1 MGTAKQTNHD
11 PKKTLHD
18 IVEDARTVVLLTHGE
33 GHKIV
38 GRPMSLVRIDEDDT
52 IYLVASIESKKVSE
66 ILADARVT
74 ISVQSGKGTAMIDG
88 EVAVSG
94 STQLVDE
101 LWTDSWKVWFP
112 KGKTDPDIAILI
124 VRPLEGTYW
133 NLDVGHGLSFVYR
146 YLKARVTGH
155 EIETKPG
162 DQQTVDL
169 RKS

>member
-1 MGTAKQTNHD
+1 MGTAKTTVD
-11 PKKTLHD
+11 AKEKLHD
-18 IVEDARTVVLLTHGE
+18 IVEGSRTVVLLTHGE

-66 ILADARVT
+66 ILVDSRVT
-74 ISVQSGKGTAMIDG
+74 VSVQNGKGIAMIDG

-94 STQLVDE
+94 SPKLVDE

-133 NLDVGHGLSFVYR
+133 DQDLGHGLSYAYR
-146 YLKARVTGH
+146 YLKARITGA
-155 EIETKPG
+155 EIETKPD
-162 DQQTVDL
+162 DQHKVDL
-169 RKS
+169 RKH